1 MKLLRYGP
9 AGEELPGMMDAQ
21 GRIRALSPV
30 VRELDASMLSLDG
43 LRVLAAIDVEKLPLV
58 EGSPRIGSPLSRFH
72 EVIGIGLNYR
82 DHALEAN
89 LPIPTEPIVFDV
101 AVASVCGPN
110 DPIIVPPGST
120 HTDWEVEVGI
130 VIGSRV
136 TRVDEQ
142 GALAAIA
149 GYCGVNDVSE
159 RDWQM
164 NRGGQW
170 GKGKSFDS
178 FTPVGPWI
186 ATADEIA
193 DPSNLELRLTVNGEL
208 RQHGNTRDMIFSA
221 AFLVSHLSQFMT
233 LHPGTLIITGTPA
246 GVGLGMK
253 PQQFLKAGDVVEQS
267 VTGLGSQRH
276 EVVAA

>member
-9 AGEELPGMMDAQ
+9 VGEELPGMVDAQ
-21 GRIRALSPV
+21 GDIRALSPV
-30 VRELDASMLSLDG
+30 IREFDADVLSPDG
-43 LRVLAAIDVEKLPLV
+43 LRILAALDVEKLPKV
-58 EGSPRIGSPLSRFH
+58 EGSPRIGAPLPRFH

-101 AVASVCGPN
+101 ASASVCGPN
-110 DPIIVPPGST
+110 DPILVPPGST
-120 HTDWEVEVGI
+120 HTDWEVELGI

-136 TRVDEQ
+136 SRVDEQ
-142 GALAAIA
+142 AALAAIA

-170 GKGKSFDS
+170 GKGKSFDN

-186 ATADEIA
+186 ATADEVP
-193 DPSNLELRLTVNGEL
+193 DVSNLELRLSVNGEP
-208 RQHGNTRDMIFSA
+208 RQHGNTRDMIFSPGY
-221 AFLVSHLSQFMT
+221 LVSYLSQFMT

-253 PQQFLKAGDVVEQS
+253 PPQYLKPGDTVEQRI
-267 VTGLGSQRH
+267 TGLGSQRH
-276 EVVAA
+276 EVVAG